1 MKNAFLILAHN
12 EFEVLRRLVEALD
25 DSRNDIYI
33 HFDRKVDTIPDLNT
47 EYAGLTILKHRVSV
61 NWGAPSMLE
70 AEYALFETAVARGSY
85 QYYHLLSG
93 VDLPIKSQDYIH
105 GFLDR
110 NDGKEFIGYTLLELT
125 PSYVRKMQRWHLFPE
140 DYKSRNMVKRIL
152 RAGFLRLQEFL
163 GIYRNRDVDF
173 KKGSQW
179 VSITEGMAKFFLSHK
194 DWSRRVFRNTF
205 CSDELVMQTLC
216 WMSPYRDNLYNTED
230 DATGCLR
237 AIGWRITESGSQLI
251 DWSEDDFDHLA
262 YSSAL
267 FARKFNSSDPVFL
280 DRVKTLYDR

>member
-140 DYKSRNMVKRIL
+140 DYKSRNIWSCCRGCAGCSRGVYKQGRTPEGSCDGYARVRYTQPAHGHMV
-152 RAGFLRLQEFL
+152 G
-163 GIYRNRDVDF
+163 
-173 KKGSQW
+173 
-179 VSITEGMAKFFLSHK
+179 
-194 DWSRRVFRNTF
+194 
-205 CSDELVMQTLC
+205 
-216 WMSPYRDNLYNTED
+216 
-230 DATGCLR
+230 
-237 AIGWRITESGSQLI
+237 
-251 DWSEDDFDHLA
+251 
-262 YSSAL
+262 
-267 FARKFNSSDPVFL
+267 
-280 DRVKTLYDR
+280 